1 MQIAVTFRHM
11 EADEGIKDYVK
22 DKVEKLQRYIENPRE
37 VHVVLSAEK
46 FRHIAEMTVVAD
58 GLTLNSQGRDS
69 DLYTAIDQ
77 MVEKVERQ
85 VRERRG
91 KEKRKRLSVP
101 PEAATPESGIE
112 DVEGEDLEGED
123 VEGKEEEEILST
135 IPRRR
140 ILAKPM
146 SLEEAVAQ
154 LRLTNQDILV
164 FINSDS
170 GLMNALYRRKDGSYE
185 WVEAHAK

>member
-22 DKVEKLQRYIENPRE
+22 DRAEKLQRYIENPRE

-46 FRHIAEMTVVAD
+46 FRHTAEMTVIAD
-58 GLTLNSQGRDS
+58 GLTLNSEGRHS

-91 KEKRKRLSVP
+91 KEKRRRASAKPALMP
-101 PEAATPESGIE
+101 PEG
-112 DVEGEDLEGED
+112 EGED
-123 VEGKEEEEILST
+123 EGKEDQEVISA
-135 IPRRR
+135 IRRKR

-154 LRLTNQDILV
+154 LRLTNRDMLIFV
-164 FINSDS
+164 NSDS
-170 GLMNALYRRKDGSYE
+170 GQMNALYRRKDGSFE
-185 WVEAHAK
+185 WVEPRAK